1 MTQSNINDDKDADIE
16 DACEEFERN
25 SFMKC
30 QYYGKQIKCFF
41 LKCDVKC
48 TDETKSIN

>member
-41 LKCDVKC
+41 
-48 TDETKSIN
+48 